1 MSTSP
6 TSAETTALLFE
17 SPRLLSVEEY
27 HRMASAGIFDEDERV
42 ELLEGVIVA
51 MTPQSAPHARRIQ
64 WLTRFLVRTLGD
76 EYAVRPQ
83 LPLTLGER
91 NEPEPDLAV
100 VRTDA
105 TSEDRHP
112 QTAILVIEVA
122 GESLRKDR
130 RVKAAVY
137 ARAGI
142 PEYWVVNLEARV
154 VEAFADPETASGTYR
169 RTRTCATAD
178 TLASQALPGVSF
190 RVAELFG

>member
-1 MSTSP
+1 MV
-6 TSAETTALLFE
+6 A
-17 SPRLLSVEEY
+17 
-27 HRMASAGIFDEDERV
+27 AGIFDEDERV

-100 VRTDA
+100 VRADA

-112 QTAILVIEVA
+112 A
-122 GESLRKDR
+122 DR
-130 RVKAAVY
+130 RP
-137 ARAGI
+137 G
-142 PEYWVVNLEARV
+142 
-154 VEAFADPETASGTYR
+154 R
-169 RTRTCATAD
+169 RGGR
-178 TLASQALPGVSF
+178 
-190 RVAELFG
+190 